1 MIMRI
6 TDPYAGVGTLP
17 VGTKFTVKAN
27 DTVLVAVEKLRGGC
41 YGCVMIS
48 SAHALGL
55 DIDCLDLPPC
65 ESRVFIKD
73 TPEAWGEYLRDRLAG
88 DSTGQTP

>member
-6 TDPYAGVGTLP
+6 TDPYRQITALP
-17 VGTKFTVKAN
+17 VGTKFTVKDN
-27 DTVLVAVEKLRGGC
+27 DTVLVAVEKLGGC
-41 YGCVMIS
+41 HGCVMVS
-48 SAHALGL
+48 GPHALGL

-65 ESRVFIKD
+65 ESRVFIRD
-73 TPEAWGEYLRDRLAG
+73 TPEAWDEYLRDRLAG